1 MSGAL
6 ALMLVVVAVA
16 IAAVARRSKLPA
28 PLVLVVSGLALSFVP
43 GIPKIEL
50 DPDIVLFGVLPPLL
64 FNAAL
69 DSSYLNLR
77 ANIRPV
83 ALLSVGLVLFT
94 TVVVGAVAYL
104 VVGNEIGW
112 PLALVLGAVVSPPDA
127 VAATA
132 IARTLQL
139 PRRILTIL
147 GGESL
152 LNDATAL
159 TAYRIALIAAV
170 GGGVSIWHGFGL
182 FAVAV
187 VVGIA
192 VGLLLGYAG
201 SWMLCR
207 LSDPLVEV
215 AIFLLLPFG
224 AYALAEEF
232 PFGALAVHD
241 FHGSGVLAV
250 VSTGI
255 LLGRKMPKMHYATRL
270 QGSSVTATIDF
281 VLETLVFGL
290 IGLQLPS
297 VIGALHG
304 RSAGQVIILV
314 VAVTLAVLVARI
326 VWLFPATY
334 LPRRVSARIRSR
346 EAPPSPAI
354 VAVVAWAGMRGVVT
368 LAAAYA
374 LPMTMQD
381 GRPLQGRD
389 LVLLC
394 SFVVV
399 LATLLLQGLTLPW
412 LIRRIRL
419 PFDEGQADALAEA
432 QAAQQA
438 AQAAVERLEE
448 IAEAELPPDAQV
460 VEDLRNSAESRAN
473 AAWERLGPQDE
484 TRQETPSELYR
495 RLRRDMLSRERSVY
509 ISERDAGRIDDE
521 VLRRVQRELD
531 LEEAM
536 LDR

>member
-1 MSGAL
+1 MSGATV
-6 ALMLVVVAVA
+6 LMLVVAAIA
-16 IAAVARRSKLPA
+16 IAAAARRFNLPA
-28 PLVLVVSGLALSFVP
+28 PLVLVVAGLALSFVP
-43 GIPKIEL
+43 AIPNIEL
-50 DPDIVLFGVLPPLL
+50 DPDLVLFGVLPPLL
-64 FNAAL
+64 FNASL

-94 TVVVGAVAYL
+94 TVAVGAVAYWVMGPQL
-104 VVGNEIGW
+104 GW
-112 PLALVLGAVVSPPDA
+112 AMALVLGAVVSPPDA

-132 IARTLQL
+132 IARNLKL

-159 TAYRIALIAAV
+159 TAYRVALGVALGGAASVWKGV
-170 GGGVSIWHGFGL
+170 GLFGL
-182 FAVAV
+182 AV
-187 VVGIA
+187 VVGVA
-192 VGLLLGYAG
+192 VGVVLGIVGAFF
-201 SWMLCR
+201 LHK
-207 LSDPLVEV
+207 LSDSLVEV

-224 AYALAEEF
+224 AYALAEQ
-232 PFGALAVHD
+232 LQ
-241 FHGSGVLAV
+241 GSGVLAV
-250 VSTGI
+250 VSAGI
-255 LLGRKMPKMHYATRL
+255 LLGGKMPKLHYATRL
-270 QGSSVTATIDF
+270 QGASVTATIDF

-297 VIGALHG
+297 IISSLHG
-304 RSAGQVIILV
+304 RESARVALLV
-314 VAVTLAVLVARI
+314 VAVTLAVLLARAA
-326 VWLFPATY
+326 WMWPATY
-334 LPRRVSARIRSR
+334 IPRLLSSRIRER
-346 EAPPSPAI
+346 EPRPSAAMT
-354 VAVVAWAGMRGVVT
+354 AVLAWAGMRGVVT

-374 LPMTMQD
+374 IPLTMDDGQD
-381 GRPLQGRD
+381 LHGRD

-399 LATLLLQGLTLPW
+399 LATLLLQGLTLPL
-412 LIRRIRL
+412 LIRRVRL
-419 PFDEGQADALAEA
+419 PFDQDQADALAEA

-438 AQAAVERLEE
+438 SQAAVERLEE
-448 IAEAELPPDAQV
+448 IAEAERPDSAHV

-473 AAWERLGPQDE
+473 AAWERLGPQGDA
-484 TRQETPSELYR
+484 RLETPSELYR
-495 RLRRDMLSRERSVY
+495 RLRKDMLEQERIVY
-509 ISERDAGRIDDE
+509 IKERDSGRIDDE

>member
-1 MSGAL
+1 MSGTTV
-6 ALMLVVVAVA
+6 LMLVVGAVA
-16 IAAVARRSKLPA
+16 IAAVARKRNLPA
-28 PLVLVVSGLALSFVP
+28 PLVLVVAGLALSFLPVVP
-43 GIPKIEL
+43 QIEL
-50 DPDIVLFGVLPPLL
+50 DPDVVLFGVLPPLL

-94 TVVVGAVAYL
+94 TVVVGVVAYL
-104 VVGNEIGW
+104 VAGNELGW

-132 IARTLQL
+132 IGRNLKL
-139 PRRILTIL
+139 PRRTLTIL

-159 TAYRIALIAAV
+159 TAYRVALAAV
-170 GGGVSIWHGFGL
+170 GGSFSIWHGLGE
-182 FAVAV
+182 FAM
-187 VVGIA
+187 A
-192 VGLLLGYAG
+192 VGVGVGVGLILGYVSA
-201 SWMLCR
+201 WVLCK
-207 LSDPLVEV
+207 LSDSLVEV

-224 AYALAEEF
+224 AYALAEQL
-232 PFGALAVHD
+232 G
-241 FHGSGVLAV
+241 GSGVLSV
-250 VSTGI
+250 VAAGI
-255 LLGRKMPKMHYATRL
+255 LLGRQMPNMHYATRL

-297 VIGALHG
+297 VINSLHG
-304 RSAGQVIILV
+304 RSSGQVVLLV
-314 VAVTLAVLVARI
+314 TSVTLAVLLARI
-326 VWLFPATY
+326 VWIFPATY
-334 LPRRVSARIRSR
+334 GPRWVSRKIRAR
-346 EAPPSPAI
+346 EPAPSKAS

-374 LPMTMQD
+374 LPFAVND
-381 GRPLQGRD
+381 GKTPLEGRD

-394 SFVVV
+394 AFVVV

-412 LIRRIRL
+412 LSRRVNL
-419 PFDEGQADALAEA
+419 PFDQVQADALAEA

-438 AQAAVERLEE
+438 AQAAVERLQQ
-448 IAEAELPPDAQV
+448 IADAELPANAPV
-460 VEDLRNSAESRAN
+460 VDDLRNSAESRAN
-473 AAWERLGPQDE
+473 AAWERLGPQGDA
-484 TRQETPSELYR
+484 RLETPSELYR
-495 RLRRDMLSRERSVY
+495 RLRRDMLNQERSVY
-509 ISERDAGRIDDE
+509 ITERDAGRIDDE

>member
-1 MSGAL
+1 MSGAVV
-6 ALMLVVVAVA
+6 LMLVVAAVG
-16 IAAVARRSKLPA
+16 IAAVARRRNLPA
-28 PLVLVVSGLALSFVP
+28 PLVLVVAGLLLSFVP
-43 GIPKIEL
+43 AIPTIEL
-50 DPDIVLFGVLPPLL
+50 DPKLVLFGVLPPLL
-64 FNAAL
+64 FNASL

-94 TVVVGAVAYL
+94 TAVVGAVAYL
-104 VVGNEIGW
+104 VMGPALGW

-132 IARTLQL
+132 IARTLKL

-159 TAYRIALIAAV
+159 TAYRVALGVALGGAV
-170 GGGVSIWHGFGL
+170 SVWKGVGL
-182 FAVAV
+182 FAQAVGVGVAV
-187 VVGIA
+187 GVVLGA
-192 VGLLLGYAG
+192 VGAFFLLK
-201 SWMLCR
+201 
-207 LSDPLVEV
+207 LSDSLVEV

-224 AYALAEEF
+224 AYALAEQL
-232 PFGALAVHD
+232 G
-241 FHGSGVLAV
+241 GSGVLAV
-250 VSTGI
+250 VAAGI

-270 QGSSVTATIDF
+270 QGASVTATIDF

-297 VIGALHG
+297 IVSSLQDRNDG
-304 RSAGQVIILV
+304 GQVAVLV
-314 VAVTLAVLVARI
+314 IAVTLAVLLARV
-326 VWLFPATY
+326 VWMYPATY
-334 LPRRVSARIRSR
+334 GPRWVSKKIRAKDP
-346 EAPPSPAI
+346 APSAAM
-354 VAVVAWAGMRGVVT
+354 VAVLSWAGMRGVVT

-374 LPMTMQD
+374 IPLTKDD
-381 GRPLQGRD
+381 GAAVDGRD

-412 LIRRIRL
+412 LIRRVRV
-419 PFDEGQADALAEA
+419 PFDQDQADALAEA
-432 QAAQQA
+432 QAAQNA

-448 IAEAELPPDAQV
+448 IAAAELPDSVPV
-460 VEDLRNSAESRAN
+460 VENLRNTAESRAN
-473 AAWERLGPQDE
+473 AAWERLGPQGDA
-484 TRQETPSELYR
+484 RQETPSELYR
-495 RLRRDMLSRERSVY
+495 RLRRDMLHQERTVY
-509 ISERDAGRIDDE
+509 IKERDSGRIDDE

>member
-1 MSGAL
+1 MSGATV
-6 ALMLVVVAVA
+6 LMLVVAAIA
-16 IAAVARRSKLPA
+16 IAAAARRWNLPA
-28 PLVLVVSGLALSFVP
+28 PLVLVVAGLALSFMP
-43 GIPKIEL
+43 AIPNIEL
-50 DPDIVLFGVLPPLL
+50 DPDVVLFGVLPPLL
-64 FNAAL
+64 FNASL

-94 TVVVGAVAYL
+94 TVVVGAVAHW
-104 VVGNEIGW
+104 VGPDLGW

-127 VAATA
+127 VATTA
-132 IARTLQL
+132 IARTLKL
-139 PRRILTIL
+139 PRRSLTIL

-159 TAYRIALIAAV
+159 TAYRVALIAAV
-170 GGGVSIWHGFGL
+170 GGGVSVWHGIGL
-182 FAVAV
+182 FVL
-187 VVGIA
+187 A
-192 VGLLLGYAG
+192 VGVGVSVGLILGTVAA
-201 SWMLCR
+201 WFLCR
-207 LSDPLVEV
+207 LSDSLVEV
-215 AIFLLLPFG
+215 AIFLVLPFG

-232 PFGALAVHD
+232 
-241 FHGSGVLAV
+241 HGSGVLAV
-250 VSTGI
+250 VSAGI
-255 LLGRKMPKMHYATRL
+255 LVGRKMPKMHYATRL

-297 VIGALHG
+297 VIGSLHG
-304 RSAGQVIILV
+304 RSAGQVTLLV
-314 VAVTLAVLVARI
+314 IAVTLAVLLARI
-326 VWLFPATY
+326 VWMFPATY
-334 LPRRVSARIRSR
+334 GPRWVSKRIRDKDAS
-346 EAPPSPAI
+346 PPRAL
-354 VAVVAWAGMRGVVT
+354 VAVLAWAGMRGVVT

-374 LPMTMQD
+374 LPLKMDD
-381 GRPLQGRD
+381 GQLLSGRD

-412 LIRRIRL
+412 LIRRVNL
-419 PFDEGQADALAEA
+419 PFDEDQADALAEA

-448 IAEAELPPDAQV
+448 IAGAELPGNAPIVD
-460 VEDLRNSAESRAN
+460 DLRNSAESRAN

-484 TRQETPSELYR
+484 SRLETPSELYR
-495 RLRRDMLSRERSVY
+495 RLRRDMLHQERSVY
-509 ISERDAGRIDDE
+509 IHERDSGRIDDE

>member
-1 MSGAL
+1 MSGTTI
-6 ALMLVVVAVA
+6 LMLVVGAVA
-16 IAAVARRSKLPA
+16 IAAVARRWNLPS
-28 PLVLVVSGLALSFVP
+28 PLVLVVAGLALSFVP
-43 GIPKIEL
+43 AIPNIEL
-50 DPDIVLFGVLPPLL
+50 NPDIVLFGVLPPLL
-64 FNAAL
+64 FNASL

-83 ALLSVGLVLFT
+83 ALLSIGLVLFT
-94 TVVVGAVAYL
+94 TVVVGVVAYL
-104 VVGNEIGW
+104 VMGPELGW
-112 PLALVLGAVVSPPDA
+112 PVALVLGAVVSPPDA
-127 VAATA
+127 VATTA
-132 IARTLQL
+132 IARNLKL
-139 PRRILTIL
+139 PRRSLTIL

-159 TAYRIALIAAV
+159 TVYRIALIAAV
-170 GGGVSIWHGFGL
+170 GDGFSIWHGIGL
-182 FAVAV
+182 FVEAVG
-187 VVGIA
+187 VGVA
-192 VGLLLGYAG
+192 VGLVLGVIG
-201 SWMLCR
+201 SWFLCR
-207 LSDPLVEV
+207 LSDSLVEV

-224 AYALAEEF
+224 AYALAEQ
-232 PFGALAVHD
+232 

-250 VSTGI
+250 VTAGI
-255 LLGRKMPKMHYATRL
+255 LIGRKMPKMHYATRL
-270 QGSSVTATIDF
+270 QGSSVTATVDF

-297 VIGALHG
+297 VISSLHD
-304 RSAGQVIILV
+304 RSAGQVTLLV
-314 VAVTLAVLVARI
+314 VAVTLAVLLARI
-326 VWLFPATY
+326 VWMFPATY
-334 LPRRVSARIRSR
+334 GPRWVSRTIREREPAPSR
-346 EAPPSPAI
+346 ALI
-354 VAVVAWAGMRGVVT
+354 GVLAWAGMRGVVT

-374 LPMTMQD
+374 LPLTMTD
-381 GRPLQGRD
+381 GRPLAGRD

-412 LIRRIRL
+412 LIRRVRL
-419 PFDEGQADALAEA
+419 PFDEDQADALAEA

-448 IAEAELPPDAQV
+448 IADAELPDSAPV
-460 VEDLRNSAESRAN
+460 VSELRTSAESRAN

-484 TRQETPSELYR
+484 TRLETPSELYR
-495 RLRRDMLSRERSVY
+495 RLRRSMLHEERTVY
-509 ISERDAGRIDDE
+509 IHERDTGRIDDE

>member
-1 MSGAL
+1 MSGATV
-6 ALMLVVVAVA
+6 LMLVVAAIA
-16 IAAVARRSKLPA
+16 IAAAARRFNLPA
-28 PLVLVVSGLALSFVP
+28 PLVLVVAGLALSFVP
-43 GIPKIEL
+43 AIPNIEL
-50 DPDIVLFGVLPPLL
+50 DPDLVLFGVLPPLL
-64 FNAAL
+64 FNASL

-94 TVVVGAVAYL
+94 TVAVGAVAYWVMGPQL
-104 VVGNEIGW
+104 GW
-112 PLALVLGAVVSPPDA
+112 AMALVLGAVVSPPDA

-132 IARTLQL
+132 IARNLKL

-159 TAYRIALIAAV
+159 TAYRVALGVALGGAASVWKGV
-170 GGGVSIWHGFGL
+170 GLFGL
-182 FAVAV
+182 AV
-187 VVGIA
+187 VVGVA
-192 VGLLLGYAG
+192 VGVVLGIVGAFF
-201 SWMLCR
+201 LHK
-207 LSDPLVEV
+207 LSDSLVEV

-224 AYALAEEF
+224 AYALAEQ
-232 PFGALAVHD
+232 LQ
-241 FHGSGVLAV
+241 GSGVLAV
-250 VSTGI
+250 VSAGI
-255 LLGRKMPKMHYATRL
+255 LLGGKMPKLHYATRL
-270 QGSSVTATIDF
+270 QGASVTATIDF

-297 VIGALHG
+297 IISSLHG
-304 RSAGQVIILV
+304 RESARVALLV
-314 VAVTLAVLVARI
+314 VAVTLAVLLARAA
-326 VWLFPATY
+326 WMWPATY
-334 LPRRVSARIRSR
+334 IPRLLSSRIRER
-346 EAPPSPAI
+346 EPRPSAAMT
-354 VAVVAWAGMRGVVT
+354 AVLAWAGMRGVVT

-374 LPMTMQD
+374 IPLTMDD
-381 GRPLQGRD
+381 GPDLHGRD

-399 LATLLLQGLTLPW
+399 LATLLLQGLTLPL
-412 LIRRIRL
+412 LIRRVRL
-419 PFDEGQADALAEA
+419 PFDQDQADALAEA

-438 AQAAVERLEE
+438 SQAAVERLEE
-448 IAEAELPPDAQV
+448 IAEAERPDSAHV

-473 AAWERLGPQDE
+473 AAWERLGPQGDA
-484 TRQETPSELYR
+484 RLETPSELYR
-495 RLRRDMLSRERSVY
+495 RLRKDMLEQERIVY
-509 ISERDAGRIDDE
+509 IKERDSGRIDDE

>member
-1 MSGAL
+1 MTGAT
-6 ALMLVVVAVA
+6 ALMLVVGAIG
-16 IAAVARRSKLPA
+16 IAAVARRWNLPA
-28 PLVLVVSGLALSFVP
+28 PLVLVVAGLALSFVP
-43 GIPKIEL
+43 AIPHIAL
-50 DPDIVLFGVLPPLL
+50 DPNMVLFGVLPPLL
-64 FNAAL
+64 FNASL

-94 TVVVGAVAYL
+94 TVVVACVAYL
-104 VVGNEIGW
+104 VVGSDLGW

-132 IARTLQL
+132 IARNLKL

-170 GGGVSIWHGFGL
+170 GGGVSVWHGVGLFGL
-182 FAVAV
+182 AVG
-187 VVGIA
+187 VGVA
-192 VGLLLGYAG
+192 VGLALGSASSYLL
-201 SWMLCR
+201 CK

-224 AYALAEEF
+224 AYALAEQ
-232 PFGALAVHD
+232 LQ
-241 FHGSGVLAV
+241 GSGVLAV
-250 VSTGI
+250 VAAGI

-297 VIGALHG
+297 VISSLHD
-304 RSAGQVIILV
+304 RSAAQVVLLV

-326 VWLFPATY
+326 IWMFPATY
-334 LPRRVSARIRSR
+334 GPRWVSRQLRDR
-346 EAPPSPAI
+346 DPAPPKAM
-354 VAVVAWAGMRGVVT
+354 VAVLAWAGMRGVVT

-374 LPMTMQD
+374 LPLTMENGQVL
-381 GRPLQGRD
+381 RGRD

-394 SFVVV
+394 AFVVA
-399 LATLLLQGLTLPW
+399 LATLLVQGLTLPW
-412 LIRRIRL
+412 LIKRVHL
-419 PFDEGQADALAEA
+419 PFDQTQSDALAEA

-448 IAEAELPPDAQV
+448 IAEAELPPNLPV
-460 VEDLRNSAESRAN
+460 VDDLRNSAETRAN
-473 AAWERLGPQDE
+473 AAWERLGPQGDD
-484 TRQETPSELYR
+484 RQETPSELYR
-495 RLRRDMLSRERSVY
+495 RLRRDMLNQERFVY